1 MDLAAI
7 RAFTVLASLAA
18 ATTLDLDLNGKITN
32 LTNMLHPLT
41 GSISQHAYYG
51 VTGINDRGQALVL
64 ATNSNSDFR
73 SFLLTPSGLP
83 LPTAPNSNLV
93 FVPVTVGPDAPPGA
107 PVPEPSASALFVVVF
122 AALGT
127 RRHTGQGWALTE
139 CASRVRCRRA
149 RSKAWFHKALTLM
162 RHGGNHHHQ

>member
-18 ATTLDLDLNGKITN
+18 ATTLDLNGKITD

-64 ATNSNSDFR
+64 ATNTNEDFR
-73 SFLLTPSGLP
+73 SFLLTPAGLP
-83 LPTAPNSNLV
+83 LPTAPDPNLV
-93 FVPVTVGPDAPPGA
+93 FVPVTVGPYTPPGA
-107 PVPEPSASALFVVVF
+107 PVPVPEPSASALFVVVI
-122 AALGT
+122 AALGA
-127 RRHTGQGWALTE
+127 RRYAGQGWALTE
-139 CASRVRCRRA
+139 PASRVRCRCT
-149 RSKAWFHKALTLM
+149 RSKVWFHKALTLM